1 MSNLKRK
8 NMNNKKDVWSVKPSI
23 KSGKVLVT
31 YTNGTS
37 EEMLKSKSDQ
47 IIRSVK

>member
-1 MSNLKRK
+1 MKINVNTKMEVSKVIAISMTKLK
-8 NMNNKKDVWSVKPSI
+8 I
-23 KSGKVLVT
+23 T
-31 YTNGTS
+31 YVNGTS